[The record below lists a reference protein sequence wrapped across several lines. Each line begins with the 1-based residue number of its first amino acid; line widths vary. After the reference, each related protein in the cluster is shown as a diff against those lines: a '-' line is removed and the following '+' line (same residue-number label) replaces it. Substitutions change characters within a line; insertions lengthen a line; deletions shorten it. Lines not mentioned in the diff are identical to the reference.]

1 MLKVLRSNPTI
12 AAGILLPLVVAA
24 FFVIATAV
32 PRWLVAPPTH
42 DLLFTVHDYRHESPA
57 IEVRFDVADDRVRAR
72 AFRPESNYRSVPRLY
87 RYEHA
92 TDSVRELTV
101 ELPSGADEFED
112 GTSLPIPALAG
123 TRVSA
128 ARRAPDGYEI
138 TGPEYRSGG
147 LMGLFFGRRRQPGLA
162 ISKDG
167 AVFEIPDVDGRPFY
181 YGNVSFLS
189 WVVADDD

>member
-1 MLKVLRSNPTI
+1 MLKFLRSNPTI

-24 FFVIATAV
+24 FFVIATAI
-32 PRWLVAPPTH
+32 PRWLVAPPAH

-57 IEVRFDVADDRVRAR
+57 IEVRFDVTDDRVRAR
-72 AFRPESNYRSVPRLY
+72 AFRPENSYRSVPRLY

-92 TDSVRELTV
+92 TDTVRELTV
-101 ELPSGADEFED
+101 ELPADNDFENGILLD
-112 GTSLPIPALAG
+112 MPALSG

-138 TGPEYRSGG
+138 TGPEYRGGG

-162 ISKDG
+162 ISKEG

-181 YGNVSFLS
+181 YGSVSFLA
-189 WVVADDD
+189 WVVADDG